1 MGAVSPAVASRTL
14 SAPGP
19 LLARTLR
26 TPPAAPGLGA
36 PGSSLLGVSSLSVPY
51 PARKWDSNNR
61 EGHLQVTYSSF
72 LPSYTWRRHAPAQ
85 LHSFFFPVSRF
96 RRYYQTQGLA
106 PCRTSARGLYFSGG
120 WAAASFPGGREAG
133 QPRVLALRDGA
144 CATCNWSY
152 LERNGVNSECFRKE
166 KGFEACRAELRAQG
180 AL

>member
-36 PGSSLLGVSSLSVPY
+36 PGSSLLGASSLCVPY

-72 LPSYTWRRHAPAQ
+72 LHVEKACTSPAS
-85 LHSFFFPVSRF
+85 LIF
-96 RRYYQTQGLA
+96 L
-106 PCRTSARGLYFSGG
+106 SGASVPKVLSDPGTGSLPDSCPWPLLLWG

-133 QPRVLALRDGA
+133 QPRVPALRDGA
-144 CATCNWSY
+144 CAICNWSC

>member
-1 MGAVSPAVASRTL
+1 MSPAVASRTL

-72 LPSYTWRRHAPAQ
+72 LPSYTWRRHAPAR
-85 LHSFFFPVSRF
+85 LHSFFFPVPRF
-96 RRYYQTQGLA
+96 RRYYQIQGLA
-106 PCRTSARGLYFSGG
+106 PCRTPVRGLYFSGG
-120 WAAASFPGGREAG
+120 GRRRVSREGERLGSPG
-133 QPRVLALRDGA
+133 
-144 CATCNWSY
+144 
-152 LERNGVNSECFRKE
+152 F
-166 KGFEACRAELRAQG
+166 
-180 AL
+180 